1 MLLVGPQACAHFL
14 QLWACAGDAADPPRL
29 QVLALCEDATPWQDA
44 ARATRLDAQ
53 RRQALDAQLQ
63 GLVPGVHRL
72 VFDGGTVT
80 LTLALGPLLPA
91 LRGQDLSL
99 DALVLDAPLPVD
111 AQQAWTKALVRL
123 SHPGTRLV
131 CQEAS
136 PEWADALAQVGFL
149 VEPHPPGPGAQGLQA
164 VFHPR
169 WQTCRRTGHPHRLA
183 HTPPGSCLVIGAGL
197 AGAACASSLAR
208 RGWQVTVL
216 DRQGPAAGASG
227 LPAGLMAPHV
237 SSDDSPLSRLSRAGV
252 RATWL
257 ECERLLREGQDW
269 APTGVLQRR
278 IEAGAALPPNW
289 PPAGA
294 HWSCDAQKAGH
305 LPAALQADA
314 IWHARGAWI
323 KPAQLVRAWLAEP
336 GITLQA
342 PAAVQRLVR
351 SEQGR
356 WLALDVHGQTLAEAD
371 LVVLAAAHGSQP
383 LLETL
388 VPAAIRPGLQAI
400 RGQVSWAVQAPG
412 EPMPPVPV
420 NGHGSL
426 LPGVPL
432 EGGPAWVLGASFHRD
447 DSDPTV
453 RPQDHGVTLG
463 KLQRLLP
470 ETAAALQA
478 RFDAGRVQAWAA
490 VRCAWRDHL
499 PVVGPLSPQL
509 PGLWLCTAF
518 GSRGLSYSA
527 LCAELTA
534 AWLHGEPLPL
544 EPRLAQQ
551 LQASRLLR
559 SH

>member
-14 QLWACAGDAADPPRL
+14 PLWACAGDAAGLPRL

-44 ARATRLDAQ
+44 AQASREHAQ

-63 GLVPGVHRL
+63 GLLPGVHRL
-72 VFDGGTVT
+72 VFDGGAVT

-91 LRGQDLSL
+91 LRSQDLAF
-99 DALVLDAPLPVD
+99 DALVLDAPIPVE
-111 AQQAWTKALVRL
+111 AQQAWAKALVRL
-123 SHPGTRLV
+123 SRPGTRLV
-131 CQEAS
+131 CQTAS
-136 PEWADALAQVGFL
+136 PAWADALAQAGFL
-149 VEPHPPGPGAQGLQA
+149 AEPHPPSPGAQGLQA

-169 WQTCRRTGHPHRLA
+169 WQPRRRTGHPHRLA

-208 RGWQVTVL
+208 RGWQVTVI
-216 DRQGPAAGASG
+216 DRHGPAAGASG

-257 ECERLLREGQDW
+257 ECQRLLRQGQDW

-278 IEAGAALPPNW
+278 LEAGATLPPDW

-294 HWSCDAQKAGH
+294 QWSCDARQAGH

-336 GITLQA
+336 GIGLLA
-342 PAAVQRLVR
+342 PAAVQRLAR
-351 SEQGR
+351 NEQGR
-356 WLALDVHGQTLAEAD
+356 WRVLDADGQTLAEAD
-371 LVVLAAAHGSQP
+371 LVVLAAAHGSQALIEALDP
-383 LLETL
+383 G
-388 VPAAIRPGLQAI
+388 AIGPGLQAI
-400 RGQVSWAVQAPG
+400 RGQVSWALQAPS

-432 EGGPAWVLGASFHRD
+432 EGGPAWVLGASFDRD
-447 DSDPTV
+447 DSDPSV
-453 RPQDHGVTLG
+453 RARDHGVTLA

-470 ETAAALQA
+470 ETAASLAA
-478 RFDAGRVQAWAA
+478 RLAAGQVQAWAA

-527 LCAELTA
+527 LCAELIA

-544 EPRLAQQ
+544 DPRLAQQ
-551 LQASRLLR
+551 LHASRLLTAR
-559 SH
+559 